1 MAADGT
7 LSHDP
12 PSSWDCWTQAGDDA
26 AGRSNIALS
35 SRTPSAAGLAE
46 LYLDDEG
53 SGNTAVGHRRW
64 LLRPEATTMG
74 SGNAQGSW
82 FGNALY
88 VFTFTDDNA
97 KAPAKRFYAWP
108 SAGWFPSPLEPGG
121 RWSLS
126 SSTGASFAKASVTVT
141 GPNGASVPL
150 TKRAVATGYANN
162 TLVWDLRTPPP
173 AVQGTS
179 SPTYTVKVSGIR
191 GGSSTTYSYHVKLFD
206 PSVDVR

>member
-1 MAADGT
+1 MAANGT

-12 PSSWDCWTQAGDDA
+12 PSCWDCWTQAGDDA

-46 LYLDDEG
+46 RYLDDEG

-108 SAGWFPSPLEPGG
+108 SAGWFPSPIEPGG

-150 TKRAVATGYANN
+150 TRRAVATGCADN
-162 TLVWDLRTPPP
+162 TLVWDLRTPPA
-173 AVQGTS
+173 AV
-179 SPTYTVKVSGIR
+179 R
-191 GGSSTTYSYHVKLFD
+191 GLASRRT
-206 PSVDVR
+206 R